1 MRSVYTQYFQKSK
14 VFLYPLLKLKRGI
27 SHVPVET
34 YVSWDGVYSTDDFK
48 FLCVYHCERD
58 DKFQKFESKY
68 LIDHKMLENIIEL
81 SEDKRVYIFNLYGYK
96 YDFKRFIEG
105 KYSKFSLGTK
115 NLILNFFGN
124 IGNISEYISSFLDPE
139 PYHEK
144 YAEALQVSVESI
156 QDVYE
161 VCSIPDLEKETL
173 ITDIP
178 LESELLK
185 NKYIYLSNNKKSIHE

>member
-27 SHVPVET
+27 SHVPIET
-34 YVSWDGVYSTDDFK
+34 YICWDGVYTIDDFK

-58 DKFQKFESKY
+58 DKFQKFESNH
-68 LIDHKMLENIIEL
+68 LINHKMLENVIEL
-81 SEDKRVYIFNLYGYK
+81 SDDKRIYIFNLYDYK
-96 YDFKRFIEG
+96 YDYRRFIEG

-115 NLILNFFGN
+115 NLILNFFGS
-124 IGNISEYISSFLDPE
+124 IGNISEYINSFLDPA
-139 PYHEK
+139 PYHED

-161 VCSIPDLEKETL
+161 VCSIPDLKKETL
-173 ITDIP
+173 KTEIL

-185 NKYIYLSNNKKSIHE
+185 NKSIYLNNNKTKIHE